1 MLRRTLPLLL
11 VGLAA
16 PAWAGTDWAVLPA
29 RGAQPPPRD
38 PTLMRLT
45 ETLADALGEA
55 LGVRT
60 TVLSKALADDAC
72 PGDGGE
78 CPRDVAVFVAAKRVV
93 SVVLREDHSAVDL
106 RVYAPKLGSVR
117 TLSLPCRWAEGLV
130 SCNTTR
136 LIELGPTSEA
146 TAGPASSTEPN
157 APDNTAKTKAKG
169 KAKTK
174 GEAPTDPATPAVPD
188 VVQRAFAAA
197 APSLNRCKKE
207 GWGALPMAERPAA
220 VSVRFRVGPEGGLRD
235 VRLDPSGLL
244 DVPALACMARV
255 VESIELDPGAVD
267 DSVRTLPLP
276 LP

>member
-45 ETLADALGEA
+45 EALSDALSEA

-60 TVLSKALADDAC
+60 TVLAKALADDAC

-78 CPRDVAVFVAAKRVV
+78 CPRDIAVFVAAKRVV

-106 RVYAPKLGSVR
+106 RVYAPKLGQVR
-117 TLSLPCRWAEGLV
+117 TLTLPCRWAEGLV
-130 SCNTTR
+130 SCTTAR
-136 LIELGPTSEA
+136 LIELGPA
-146 TAGPASSTEPN
+146 DDASSSP
-157 APDNTAKTKAKG
+157 APAAEASTPEKAKAKATAKTR
-169 KAKTK
+169 
-174 GEAPTDPATPAVPD
+174 GEAPAAPAPDPAPD
-188 VVQRAFAAA
+188 AVQRAFVAA
-197 APSLNRCKKE
+197 APRLARCKKE
-207 GWGALPMAERPAA
+207 GWGALPAAERPAA

-235 VRLDPSGLL
+235 VRLDPGGLL

-255 VESIELDPGAVD
+255 VESIELEPGAVD
-267 DSVRTLPLP
+267 DSVRIQPLP

>member
-45 ETLADALGEA
+45 EALSDALGEA

-78 CPRDVAVFVAAKRVV
+78 CPRDIAVFVAAKRVV

-106 RVYAPKLGSVR
+106 RVYAPKLGQVR

-130 SCNTTR
+130 SCTTTR
-136 LIELGPTSEA
+136 LIDLGPAGDVSGSPVPTTEA
-146 TAGPASSTEPN
+146 ST
-157 APDNTAKTKAKG
+157 PDKAKAKTKARG
-169 KAKTK
+169 ATPT
-174 GEAPTDPATPAVPD
+174 APASDPAPD
-188 VVQRAFAAA
+188 AVQRAFAAA
-197 APSLNRCKKE
+197 APRLARCKKE
-207 GWGALPMAERPAA
+207 GWGALPAAERPTA
-220 VSVRFRVGPEGGLRD
+220 VSVRFRVGPEGRLRD
-235 VRLDPSGLL
+235 VRLDPGGLL
-244 DVPALACMARV
+244 DVPALACMARI
-255 VESIELDPGAVD
+255 VESIELEPGAVD
-267 DSVRTLPLP
+267 DSVRTQPLP

>member
-1 MLRRTLPLLL
+1 MLRLTLPLLL
-11 VGLAA
+11 LGLAA

-45 ETLADALGEA
+45 EALSDALAEA

-60 TVLSKALADDAC
+60 TVLSKTLADDAC

-78 CPRDVAVFVAAKRVV
+78 CPRDIAVFVAAKRVV

-106 RVYAPKLGSVR
+106 RVYAPKLGQVR

-130 SCNTTR
+130 SCTTTR
-136 LIELGPTSEA
+136 LIELGPAGDAATS
-146 TAGPASSTEPN
+146 PASTPPADTPEPSK
-157 APDNTAKTKAKG
+157 ARAKG
-169 KAKTK
+169 RGKTK
-174 GEAPTDPATPAVPD
+174 GEATAESAPPAPD
-188 VVQRAFAAA
+188 EVQRAFAAA
-197 APSLNRCKKE
+197 APALGRCRKE
-207 GWGALPMAERPAA
+207 GWGVLPAAERPAA
-220 VSVRFRVGPEGGLRD
+220 VSARFRVGPDGRLRD
-235 VRLDPSGLL
+235 VRLDPGGLL

-255 VESIELDPGAVD
+255 VESIELEPGAVD
-267 DSVRTLPLP
+267 DRVRTQPLP